1 MADKQGKVVKAQKKK
16 TSPPS
21 EGALEKALYD
31 ENEKESGT
39 YQYSNAIQIEH
50 AVHKLVEAHHRIL
63 ELSPNLSQYYET
75 LDSITDSKK
84 VPSQL
89 ISLFTRFPL
98 KLAAELKTLYE
109 LKKSTLLNEIS
120 EYESHFIA
128 SDKEPILSDVNNTDL
143 QMLKGSDNN
152 SHTSLSELARQ
163 SSSEGSSSKKR
174 DGKWPPDMPQIKD
187 PVIRARVFMHK
198 SLVND
203 KLYLNESDMIKANN
217 ERLEFL
223 GDSILNTVM
232 TMIIYNKFPY
242 LNEGHLT
249 ELRKKLVKN
258 ETLREWS
265 ELYDLPKQLKSNLS
279 PDVDLSTSKTS
290 ADIFEAYIGGLM
302 EDDPKVNLAKI
313 RKWLKK
319 LAKPKI
325 EEAMKTSIQLEPT
338 NNLDMNAKR
347 KLYSLI
353 GYAALKLHY
362 HTVKRPTN
370 DDPVTI
376 VQCRTGNGTV
386 LGVGKARNIKLAGVK
401 AAEDVLSKKDVIE
414 KYANLRASIPR
425 EQSVA
430 KGEISPALKDEWED
444 DKEYF
449 DSKSMSNASRD

>member
-1 MADKQGKVVKAQKKK
+1 MAEKPGKVTKSQKKK
-16 TSPPS
+16 SSLSS
-21 EGALEKALYD
+21 EGVLEKVLGD
-31 ENEKESGT
+31 DDRVCGT

-50 AVHKLVEAHHRIL
+50 AVHKLVEAHQRIL

-75 LDSITDSKK
+75 LDSITDLKK
-84 VPSQL
+84 VPPQL

-98 KLAAELKTLYE
+98 KLAAELKTLHE
-109 LKKSTLLNEIS
+109 LKRSTLLDEIC
-120 EYESHFIA
+120 EYESHFVA
-128 SDKEPILSDVNNTDL
+128 TDKEPILNEINQSDLELLKCHSDAGDSSLLDIVN
-143 QMLKGSDNN
+143 KGSKEDF
-152 SHTSLSELARQ
+152 S
-163 SSSEGSSSKKR
+163 GKKK
-174 DGKWPPDMPQIKD
+174 DGKWPPEMPQIND

-279 PDVDLSTSKTS
+279 PDIDLSTSKTS

-325 EEAMKTSIQLEPT
+325 EESMKTSIQLEPT
-338 NNLDMNAKR
+338 NKLDMNAKR

-376 VQCRTGNGTV
+376 VQCRTGDGTV
-386 LGVGKARNIKLAGVK
+386 LGVGRARNIKLAGVK

-430 KGEISPALKDEWED
+430 KGEISPTLKEDLEMED
-444 DKEYF
+444 D
-449 DSKSMSNASRD
+449 

>member
-1 MADKQGKVVKAQKKK
+1 MGKIGKVGKASKKK
-16 TSPPS
+16 SRLTS
-21 EGALEKALYD
+21 ELVDLYEKNST
-31 ENEKESGT
+31 EQVGT

-50 AVHKLVEAHHRIL
+50 AVHKLVEAYQRIL
-63 ELSPNLSQYYET
+63 KLSPNIVQYYET
-75 LDSITDSKK
+75 LNSLSDPEK
-84 VPSQL
+84 VPPQL
-89 ISLFTRFPL
+89 ISLFTRYPL
-98 KLAAELKTLYE
+98 KLAAEIKTLHD
-109 LKKSTLLNEIS
+109 LNKSTLLDDIS
-120 EYESHFIA
+120 GYEAKFDA
-128 SDKEPILSDVNNTDL
+128 SNREPVLGDLELSDLQDL
-143 QMLKGSDNN
+143 EDDDIGRLDLD
-152 SHTSLSELARQ
+152 LSVAK
-163 SSSEGSSSKKR
+163 SSESSECITSKEKSS
-174 DGKWPPDMPQIKD
+174 KWPPEMPEIKD
-187 PVIRARVFMHK
+187 HVIRARVFMHK

-203 KLYLNESDMIKANN
+203 KVYLNESDIIKSNN

-232 TMIIYNKFPY
+232 TMIIYNKFPS
-242 LNEGHLT
+242 LNEGNLT

-265 ELYDLPKQLKSNLS
+265 ELYEFPKQLKSNLS

-302 EDDPKVNLAKI
+302 EDDPKTNLVKI

-362 HTVKRPTN
+362 HTVQRPTN
-370 DDPVTI
+370 ENPVTI
-376 VQCRTGNGTV
+376 VQCRTGDGTI

-401 AAEDVLSKKDVIE
+401 AAEDVLRKEDVIE
-414 KYANLRASIPR
+414 KYAKLRASIPR
-425 EQSVA
+425 EQSVS
-430 KGEISPALKDEWED
+430 KNEQPRTTNKEQGEKDICEL
-444 DKEYF
+444 
-449 DSKSMSNASRD
+449 SG